1 MSASILAVL
10 KENLDPVL
18 PRLRAI
24 VQKPTTIQNRNS
36 RSFWCLRGFFL
47 LQTRITTCTELRFK
61 LLYPSSG
68 INELQLSGEERMA
81 DITDV
86 KFYVRR
92 STSRRKGVPTTTLH
106 CRFCVLRVNAL
117 FHRIHSFD

>member
-1 MSASILAVL
+1 MSASILAAL

-36 RSFWCLRGFFL
+36 RPFWYLRGFFL

-61 LLYPSSG
+61 LLYPSSS

-106 CRFCVLRVNAL
+106 CSFCVLRVNAL

>member
-10 KENLDPVL
+10 EENLDPVL

-24 VQKPTTIQNRNS
+24 FLKPTIIQNRNS
-36 RSFWCLRGFFL
+36 RSFRSLRGFL
-47 LQTRITTCTELRFK
+47 LFQTRITTCTELRFK

-68 INELQLSGEERMA
+68 INELQLSREERMA

-86 KFYVRR
+86 NFYVRR

-106 CRFCVLRVNAL
+106 CSFCVLRVNAL